1 MSEYSLKKENIDP
14 SDYSEEE
21 LREIIFHGSFCAK
34 ILEKTGT
41 TEAEL
46 RQAYGVIENIDQ
58 LPHERT
64 PSDLILENAP
74 TSES

>member
-1 MSEYSLKKENIDP
+1 MSDFSLSKDDIDP

-21 LREIIFHGSFCAK
+21 LRDIIFHGSFCAK

-41 TEAEL
+41 TDPEL
-46 RQAYGVIENIDQ
+46 RQAYNVIKHVDE

-64 PSDLILENAP
+64 PSDLIQEK
-74 TSES
+74 TIETYE